1 MKIIVACDSFKGSVT
16 SREAGEAVSR
26 GVHSVIP
33 AAEIIVIPMADG
45 GEGTS
50 RIMTE
55 LSGGT
60 EHHCIVRDPL
70 GNRVRASYGIAGTKA
85 IIEMAEADGLTL
97 IPAGLRNPAITSSYG
112 TGELILDAVRHGC
125 TELIICLGGSAT
137 NDGGAGMLQALGW
150 QLLDAVG
157 CEIGAGGLEAGR
169 LARIDDSNVSDAVR
183 RLDVTIACDVTA
195 PLTGP
200 EGASYTFAPQKGA
213 SRDMLPLLDVALS
226 RYASVVSHHAGVDCT
241 DARGAGAAGGLGF
254 ALMALM
260 GGKMVAGAELVLD
273 MAHFDERLINTDLV
287 ITGEGRL
294 DMQTLMGKAP
304 SVVLDLAMHRNIP
317 VTAIA
322 GAIDPE
328 ARIRLREAGFTDVCA
343 VSDPALPLEEAMHP
357 AVTLQNIEATVR
369 ERLPQWLRHF

>member
-16 SREAGEAVSR
+16 SREAGEAVAR
-26 GVHSVIP
+26 GVRGIIP
-33 AAEIIVIPMADG
+33 AAEVIVIPMADG

-50 RIMTE
+50 RIMTA

-60 EHHCIVRDPL
+60 EHHCIVRGPL
-70 GNRVRASYGIAGTKA
+70 GNTVRASYGIAGAKA
-85 IIEMAEADGLTL
+85 IIEMAEANGLTL

-112 TGELILDAVRHGC
+112 TGELILDAIRQGC

-150 QLLDAVG
+150 QLLDAHG
-157 CEIGAGGLEAGR
+157 CEIGAGGMEVGR
-169 LARIDDSNVSDAVR
+169 LARIDDSNVSDSVR

-200 EGASYTFAPQKGA
+200 EGAIYTFAPQKGA
-213 SRDMLPLLDVALS
+213 TPDMLPLLDAALC
-226 RYASVVSHHAGVDCT
+226 RYASVVSRHAGADYT
-241 DARGAGAAGGLGF
+241 DAPGAGAAGGLGF

-260 GGKMVAGAELVLD
+260 GGKTVPGAELVLD
-273 MAHFDERLINTDLV
+273 MAHFDDRLINTDLV
-287 ITGEGRL
+287 ITGEGRI

-304 SVVLDLAMHRNIP
+304 SVVLDLAIRRNIP

-328 ARIRLREAGFTDVCA
+328 ALTRLRDAGFTDVCA
-343 VSDPALPLEEAMHP
+343 VSDPTLPLEDVMHP
-357 AVTLQNIEATVR
+357 AATLQNIEATVR
-369 ERLPQWLRHF
+369 ERLPQWLGHF